1 MRTNGAE
8 LHVMSWYYRR
18 DTAAGWGV
26 ASLIWLIAVVI
37 ALILLLHIVLVLVE
51 ANPNSEVVDFIN
63 DAARNLVWVFR
74 GLFDVDNEKL
84 QVLLNYGVAA
94 LVYLGLARLIG
105 SFVP

>member
-1 MRTNGAE
+1 MPTKGAE
-8 LHVMSWYYRR
+8 LQAMSWYTRR

-26 ASLIWLIAVVI
+26 ASLIWLIAVVVS
-37 ALILLLHIVLVLVE
+37 LILLLHIVFVFVE
-51 ANPNSEVVDFIN
+51 ASPSNEFVDFIN
-63 DAARNLVWVFR
+63 DAAYTLAWVFR
-74 GLFDVDNEKL
+74 GLFDVANEKL

>member
-1 MRTNGAE
+1 
-8 LHVMSWYYRR
+8 MSWYYRR
-18 DTAAGWGV
+18 DTTAGWGI

-37 ALILLLHIVLVLVE
+37 ALILLLHIVMVFVE
-51 ANPNSEVVDFIN
+51 ANPSNDVVAFIN
-63 DAARNLVWVFR
+63 DAARNLAWVFR
-74 GLFDVDNEKL
+74 DLFNVDNDKL

>member
-1 MRTNGAE
+1 MPTNGAE
-8 LHVMSWYYRR
+8 PHGMTWYSRR
-18 DTAAGWGV
+18 DTAAGWGI

-37 ALILLLHIVLVLVE
+37 ALILVLHIVLVFVE
-51 ANPNSEVVDFIN
+51 ANPNNDVVAFIN
-63 DAARNLVWVFR
+63 DAARNLAWVFR

-105 SFVP
+105 AFVP

>member
-1 MRTNGAE
+1 
-8 LHVMSWYYRR
+8 MSWYYRR

-37 ALILLLHIVLVLVE
+37 ALILVLHIVLVFVE
-51 ANPNSEVVDFIN
+51 ANPNNEVVDFIN
-63 DAARNLVWVFR
+63 DAARNLVWVFG
-74 GLFDVDNEKL
+74 GLFDVANDKL

-105 SFVP
+105 AFVP